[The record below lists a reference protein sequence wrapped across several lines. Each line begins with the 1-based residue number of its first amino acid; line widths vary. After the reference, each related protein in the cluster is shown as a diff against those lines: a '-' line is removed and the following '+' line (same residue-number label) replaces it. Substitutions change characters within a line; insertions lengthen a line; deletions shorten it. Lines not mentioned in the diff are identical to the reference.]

1 MVFSVDNFYLVLYAT
16 RHEQNNRLLRIDTMM
31 EPPLHTYDIPQTC
44 AASDL
49 TNWFRSGDVVERA
62 S

>member
-1 MVFSVDNFYLVLYAT
+1 MVFSVDNFYLLFFAT
-16 RHEQNNRLLRIDTMM
+16 RHEQNNPLLRIDTMM

-44 AASDL
+44 AASAL
-49 TNWFRSGDVVERA
+49 TNLFRSVDVVKRA